1 MFTVNNSVHV
11 HEQIDRKP
19 MVCFGQRVRLM
30 WGAKVEPLVVK
41 KNGRVLVR
49 WFDGIKYWYGWTY
62 KENLAHTGRGKIS
75 PELPEAIPPCN
86 QNRGPSQWPGARLGC
101 NRKGGTAKAAH

>member
-62 KENLAHTGRGKIS
+62 KENLVDTLDAVFR
-75 PELPEAIPPCN
+75 
-86 QNRGPSQWPGARLGC
+86 
-101 NRKGGTAKAAH
+101 